1 MSDVVLV
8 CGPDPHDPGGLYHL
22 GPELEADGRA
32 RVFEGR
38 APDGLRVAVRVGDAG
53 GARPMR
59 QFRSPPP
66 WLPGRPPAGDLVTVQ
81 IFEWV
86 DKLARVVH
94 GADAGTEGVRRP
106 AAALRAQP
114 PAADPE
120 RDAVFR
126 EMTIAAARNAAR
138 PPARVGWVVR
148 NGRRPG

>member
-1 MSDVVLV
+1 MVLV
-8 CGPDPHDPGGLYHL
+8 CGPDPHDPAELYHL
-22 GPELEADGRA
+22 GLELAENGRV

-38 APDGLRVAVRVGDAG
+38 APDGLRVAVRVGEPG
-53 GARPMR
+53 GGRPVR

-66 WLPGRPPAGDLVTVQ
+66 WLPGGAPVGDLVTVQ

-86 DKLARVVH
+86 DDLARVVH
-94 GADAGTEGVRRP
+94 GDERP

-120 RDAVFR
+120 RDPVFR

-148 NGRRPG
+148 PAPTTRRPD